1 MNIIIVGIGGA
12 GISILNN
19 ILSSETW
26 HFSTLA
32 LDIDKNDL
40 AQSLSKNKILLP
52 NLLGSIA
59 NDSPFPPIAQLGVLE
74 KREEIKA
81 VLQSA
86 DRIFLIA
93 GMGGSCGTGAV
104 VEIAKITSEIGVPTT
119 IITTTPF
126 HFEGK
131 NRQELAKNRISDLR
145 KISKNV
151 VVVHNED
158 TKNKLEGKVTFASAF
173 SAVDDFVVKTIQ
185 DQVKLL

>member
-1 MNIIIVGIGGA
+1 MNTIIIGIGGA

-19 ILSSETW
+19 ILSSEAW
-26 HFSTLA
+26 HFASLA

-40 AQSLSKNKILLP
+40 AQSLSKSKILLP
-52 NLLGSIA
+52 NLLGSNT
-59 NDSPFPPIAQLGVLE
+59 NDSPFPPSGQLGVLE
-74 KREEIKA
+74 KREEIKS

-86 DRIFLIA
+86 DKIILLA

-131 NRQELAKNRISDLR
+131 NRQELAEAGISDLR
-145 KISKNV
+145 KVAKNV

-158 TKNKLEGKVTFASAF
+158 IKNKIEGKVTFASAF

-185 DQVKLL
+185 EQIKML